1 MSDVQKTVEETPA
14 VVSAT
19 EPVVT
24 PAVVAPATDA
34 TEVVDATETTA
45 TPAVEN
51 TEVAEPVKEEIKPA
65 SEGILG
71 YKAPGLVK

>member
-14 VVSAT
+14 VVPAT
-19 EPVVT
+19 E
-24 PAVVAPATDA
+24 AVVATP
-34 TEVVDATETTA
+34 VVDATEAKETEVAETTET
-45 TPAVEN
+45 TPAVED
-51 TEVAEPVKEEIKPA
+51 TEAAEPVKEEIKPA